1 MVWMVSF
8 GVAGVAVVA
17 VVVGAVW
24 FHLVSFGFIW
34 RHCQFDMWKQ
44 AQGAKVPRCAGVH
57 AQVGYNSYLLQE
69 REL

>member
-1 MVWMVSF
+1 MVSS

-44 AQGAKVPRCAGVH
+44 A
-57 AQVGYNSYLLQE
+57 
-69 REL
+69 